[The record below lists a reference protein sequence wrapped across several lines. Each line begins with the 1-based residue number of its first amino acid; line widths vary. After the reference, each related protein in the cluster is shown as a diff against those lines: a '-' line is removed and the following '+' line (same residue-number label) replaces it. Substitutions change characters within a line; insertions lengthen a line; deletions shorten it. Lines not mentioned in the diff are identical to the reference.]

1 MEHLTSDLTQVLEQ
15 CKQTIDLQDK
25 SHSNPYLIPNPEL
38 AECSK
43 LQYSQLE
50 CAKHHVDVIEQLLT
64 NALSALEQHD
74 ELLAEEAIQSALEH
88 VNAQTAKSAPMDMI
102 LCEPVLAG

>member
-1 MEHLTSDLTQVLEQ
+1 MEHLTNDLTQVLEQ

-38 AECSK
+38 AEYSK

-50 CAKHHVDVIEQLLT
+50 CAKHHVDAIEQLLT
-64 NALSALEQHD
+64 NALSALDQHD
-74 ELLAEEAIQSALEH
+74 TLHAEEVIQTALQH
-88 VNAQTAKSAPMDMI
+88 VNAQTTKSAPMDMI